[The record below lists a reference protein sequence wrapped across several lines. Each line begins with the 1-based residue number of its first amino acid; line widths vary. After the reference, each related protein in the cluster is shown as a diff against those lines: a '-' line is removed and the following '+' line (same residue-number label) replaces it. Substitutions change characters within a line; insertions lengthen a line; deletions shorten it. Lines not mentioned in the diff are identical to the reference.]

1 MLSVYILLDNIDNN
15 IIVTHNDDLY
25 RTFTFTISILMYW
38 IELIGFY
45 YDYKKKTHSGMR
57 DIKPAAWR
65 YYRKNTIPNV
75 LWT

>member
-1 MLSVYILLDNIDNN
+1 
-15 IIVTHNDDLY
+15 
-25 RTFTFTISILMYW
+25 
-38 IELIGFY
+38 
-45 YDYKKKTHSGMR
+45 MR